1 MRFPVPVA
9 LAQAVPGLPEGD
21 GWYFEPKLDGDRQ
34 VLWKTPEGVRLQSR
48 SGRDVTPWWPDLAAA
63 AAYLPNGV
71 VLDGE
76 TVVWRAGRLD
86 FGAVRSRASSSPPRA
101 AALAR
106 SLPASYAAWDC
117 LAHPAHGDIRGW
129 AYTRRRALLLE
140 VLGPRGRPPIQPV
153 PATDDRAVAAAWM
166 EQLTSLGVEGVVC
179 KRAASTYR
187 SGRIWTKIRHADTVD
202 AELIGITGTATRPGA
217 AVVRLPDGRVAV
229 SQALPGW
236 LAAQVGL
243 RVRGAEAGGAAAP
256 DGRRYTAVVP
266 GLPVEVLAGT
276 TRHPVVTVT
285 RLRI

>member
-9 LAQAVPGLPEGD
+9 VAQAVPGLPAGE
-21 GWYFEPKLDGDRQ
+21 GWYFEPKYDGDRQ

-48 SGRDVTPWWPDLAAA
+48 SGRDVTAWWPDLVAA

-76 TVVWRAGRLD
+76 TVVWRAGGLD
-86 FGAVRSRASSSPPRA
+86 FGAVRSRASSSPARA

-153 PATDDRAVAAAWM
+153 PATDDRAVAAAWL

-179 KRAASTYR
+179 MRSIIGPTLNRRHVPLPATRPRAVSYDPLVDLPESLIELKRAAE
-187 SGRIWTKIRHADTVD
+187 ADRVALAAASDEDRD
-202 AELIGITGTATRPGA
+202 ALRAAALETAA
-217 AVVRLPDGRVAV
+217 AVNAAV
-229 SQALPGW
+229 TEHAKQKNENRAKVVNALN
-236 LAAQVGL
+236 
-243 RVRGAEAGGAAAP
+243 R
-256 DGRRYTAVVP
+256 AV
-266 GLPVEVLAGT
+266 LHSE
-276 TRHPVVTVT
+276 
-285 RLRI
+285 